1 MARKKSDK
9 KNEKGGE
16 NPKGKKK
23 LLSDKE
29 RVDKGMILARTIIEV
44 LGAPKEYVE
53 EAIQKVV
60 DRVHKIQDAEVVSES
75 TYEAE
80 EKGKL
85 FVTFSEIE
93 VWFKDIDQILLF
105 LFDFTPSSIEIMQP
119 TTVSLDC
126 HVISGMCNDFLLKM
140 HDLGMKLKDL
150 SAKTTL
156 LQNNADALVRNLF
169 KLALSEPK
177 SLDEI
182 SKVTGIPNENA
193 EAILKN
199 FKKVGLV
206 EKKGDK
212 YHFIKK

>member
-1 MARKKSDK
+1 MVGKKSGK
-9 KNEKGGE
+9 KQEKGSEKPEGRKE
-16 NPKGKKK
+16 Q
-23 LLSDKE
+23 LSDKE

-44 LGAPKEYVE
+44 LGAPKDYVE
-53 EAIQKVV
+53 ESIQLVV
-60 DRVHKIQDAEVVSES
+60 DRMRNIDGSEVVSES

-93 VWFKDIDQILLF
+93 IWFKDIDQILKF
-105 LFDFTPSSIEIMQP
+105 LFEFTPSSIEIMQP
-119 TTVSLDC
+119 TTLSLNC
-126 HVISGMCNDFLLKM
+126 HVFSGVCNDFLLKM
-140 HDLGMKLKDL
+140 HDLGLKLKDL
-150 SAKTTL
+150 SAATKL

-182 SKVTGIPNENA
+182 SKVTGIPEKNA

-199 FKKVGLV
+199 FEKVGIV
-206 EKKGDK
+206 EKNGEK